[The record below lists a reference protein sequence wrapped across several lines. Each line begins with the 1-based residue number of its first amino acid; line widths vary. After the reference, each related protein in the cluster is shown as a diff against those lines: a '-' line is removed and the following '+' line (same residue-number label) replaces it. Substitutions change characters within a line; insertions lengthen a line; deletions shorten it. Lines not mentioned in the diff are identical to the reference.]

1 MFKKIIKKTI
11 IKIFIYFLLPSSI
24 FFYTTYLNDFFNL
37 DLFHIKKMAELS
49 NTINNLSN
57 EIDWIHKE
65 KTLENNYTKKFIG
78 GVIITTILYVIYN
91 TFTNYK

>member
-1 MFKKIIKKTI
+1 
-11 IKIFIYFLLPSSI
+11 
-24 FFYTTYLNDFFNL
+24 
-37 DLFHIKKMAELS
+37 MAELS